1 MILAVPI
8 GLLFVNLYHYG
19 AFKGITD
26 SLAVLAGDI
35 ERFRRKEV

>member
-19 AFKGITD
+19 AFQGITD
-26 SLAVLAGDI
+26 SLAVLVKDI
-35 ERFRRKEV
+35 ERFRHKEE